1 MIASE
6 DGQQEELLFYGLN
19 IKDAVK
25 KIYKDHK
32 KSLTKGLGECQVQ
45 TIDTAVDFTLS
56 LIDLVCELTEDQDYI
71 VLTNDKDCGREYTYD
86 DLKEKRLKEKFQSF

>member
-1 MIASE
+1 MIAYE
-6 DGQQEELLFYGLN
+6 KDRNPELLFYGLD

-25 KIYKDHK
+25 KIYKEHK
-32 KSLTKGLGECQVQ
+32 NSLTKGLSECQIQ
-45 TIDTAVDFTLS
+45 TIDTAVDFTLN

-86 DLKEKRLKEKFQSF
+86 DLKEKRLKEEH

>member
-1 MIASE
+1 MIAYNK
-6 DGQQEELLFYGLN
+6 DGYPELLFYGLE

-25 KIYKDHK
+25 KIYKECK
-32 KSLTKGLGECQVQ
+32 NSSTRGLSERQIQ
-45 TIDTAVDFTLS
+45 TIDIAMDFTLN

-86 DLKEKRLKEKFQSF
+86 GLKEKRLKEEL